1 MQSVVASEEYAS
13 KESDHRCQKC
23 RTVKTSAALD
33 TFGFQT
39 IKISGQLRNTGE
51 SIIFECETPVRF
63 IDLGFAT

>member
-1 MQSVVASEEYAS
+1 MS
-13 KESDHRCQKC
+13 KVSD
-23 RTVKTSAALD
+23 VKTSAALD

-39 IKISGQLRNTGE
+39 IKVSGQLRNTGE